1 MEFTKTRGARD
12 AVNGFHSAVSTSM
25 PRICQPSTG
34 ELCNDVELTV
44 MFSSVEAMQGL
55 LEDMQ
60 DATMALGLDEEGWD
74 DFAKCELG
82 DDAVDDSQRQ
92 PTPKKRMG
100 LRQVLKTIKVKFQR
114 HGPSRWYER
123 LAAKVFAIGVNY
135 MQGWIVLQTLI
146 SEARRRDLAMP
157 KFPLF

>member
-1 MEFTKTRGARD
+1 MGGPAVSGGDACVWNSRRREAARD

-60 DATMALGLDEEGWD
+60 DATMALGLGEEGWD
-74 DFAKCELG
+74 DVAKCKLG
-82 DDAVDDSQRQ
+82 DERWR
-92 PTPKKRMG
+92 TG
-100 LRQVLKTIKVKFQR
+100 NY
-114 HGPSRWYER
+114 HGRVAHGR
-123 LAAKVFAIGVNY
+123 LLDGVE
-135 MQGWIVLQTLI
+135 WT
-146 SEARRRDLAMP
+146 A
-157 KFPLF
+157 FP